1 MESWSPASLA
11 SVEAVTA
18 RGLRK
23 QYGEHAA
30 LDGVDLVVHQGRV
43 HGLLGPNG
51 AGKTTLLRVLLGLV
65 RPDAGTV
72 EVTGTVGGFV
82 ETPGAYPYLT
92 GRQNLAHLAALDVEP
107 GDVDEVL
114 QRVGLAD
121 RADTRVRGWSLGM
134 RQRLGI
140 AAGLLRRPDLLV
152 LDEPA
157 NGLDPVGALALRAL
171 VRDLA
176 RDGLTVLLCSHD
188 QHGHVVGGRVV
199 WDGTTPELR
208 RRPGA
213 SLLSTSDDD
222 EATRLARDLDVQPHP
237 SGCLLVRAT
246 TEELDSYVLELA
258 RHGVAVRELVRE
270 GLPLEQAFLELAT

>member
-1 MESWSPASLA
+1 
-11 SVEAVTA
+11 VEAVTA

-23 QYGEHAA
+23 QYGEQVA
-30 LDGVDLVVHQGRV
+30 LDGVDLTVHRGRV

-65 RPDAGTV
+65 RPDDGTV

-92 GRQNLAHLAALDVEP
+92 GRQNLEHLAALDDEP
-107 GDVDEVL
+107 GDVAAVL

-140 AAGLLRRPDLLV
+140 AAGLIRRPDVLV

-157 NGLDPVGALALRAL
+157 NGLDPVGALALRSL
-171 VRDLA
+171 VRELA
-176 RDGLTVLLCSHD
+176 QDGLTVLLCSHD
-188 QHGHVVGGRVV
+188 LHEVDALADDVTVLVGGRVV

-208 RRPGA
+208 ARPGA
-213 SLLSTSDDD
+213 SLLSTSDDA
-222 EATRLARDLDVQPHP
+222 EAIRLAGPVDVQPHP
-237 SGCLLVRAT
+237 SGTLLVRAT
-246 TEELDSYVLELA
+246 TDELDAYVLDLA

>member
-1 MESWSPASLA
+1 
-11 SVEAVTA
+11 VEAVTA

-23 QYGEHAA
+23 QYGEHVA
-30 LDGVDLVVHQGRV
+30 LDGVDLTVRRGRV

-65 RPDAGTV
+65 RPDAGSV
-72 EVTGTVGGFV
+72 EVSGTVGGFV

-92 GRQNLAHLAALDVEP
+92 GRQNLEHLAALDDEP
-107 GDVDEVL
+107 GDVAEVL
-114 QRVGLAD
+114 QRVGLVD

-140 AAGLLRRPDLLV
+140 AAGLIRRPDLLV

-157 NGLDPVGALALRAL
+157 NGLDPVGALAPRSL
-171 VRDLA
+171 VRELA

-188 QHGHVVGGRVV
+188 LHEVDALADDVTVLVGGRVV

-208 RRPGA
+208 ARPGA
-213 SLLSTSDDD
+213 SLLSTSDDA
-222 EATRLARDLDVQPHP
+222 EAVRLAGRLDVQPHP
-237 SGCLLVRAT
+237 SGTLLVRAT
-246 TEELDSYVLELA
+246 TAELDGFVLELA

>member
-1 MESWSPASLA
+1 
-11 SVEAVTA
+11 VEAVTA

-23 QYGEHAA
+23 QYGEHVA
-30 LDGVDLVVHQGRV
+30 LDGVDLTVRRGTV

-65 RPDAGTV
+65 RPDAGTA

-92 GRQNLAHLAALDVEP
+92 GRQNLEHLAALDDEP
-107 GDVDEVL
+107 GDVEAVL
-114 QRVGLAD
+114 QRVGLAE

-140 AAGLLRRPDLLV
+140 AAGLIRRPDVLV

-157 NGLDPVGALALRAL
+157 NGLDPVGALELRGL
-171 VRDLA
+171 VRELA
-176 RDGLTVLLCSHD
+176 HDGLTLLLFRHD
-188 QHGHVVGGRVV
+188 QHEVDPHAAAVTQLVRGQVV
-199 WDGTTPELR
+199 WEGTTPELR

-213 SLLSTSDDD
+213 SLLSTSDD
-222 EATRLARDLDVQPHP
+222 ELALQVAGDLDVQPHP
-237 SGCLLVRAT
+237 SGSLLVLAT
-246 TEELDSYVLELA
+246 TEELDGFVLELA
-258 RHGVAVRELVRE
+258 RRGVAVRELVRE